1 MRHLAL
7 IICCLLTVAVISS
20 AGDLYLN
27 IIWHQHQPLYVN
39 PETDQL
45 TGPWVRTHATKDYYD
60 MAAMLKNFPEIHAT
74 INLTSSLL
82 YQLQTYY
89 VDRVVPFIY
98 VHEDGKRAIDT
109 TSYFSMWRGKT
120 DPWIDLALIPSS
132 NFTQADIDKLVN
144 EPWNAFGISRVQ
156 IARFPEYDALQSKP
170 RDQLTLEDYTAIK
183 AWFYLAHF
191 DPSFLNGTAQIPVD
205 MRDLLEARDGRYYLR
220 HPLTER
226 DANRLVA
233 DAVYVCGQV
242 VPAHQWGA
250 LNETTL
256 AGSFVEIITT
266 PFYHPILPLLID
278 TDIARVCQPNDE
290 LPARFAFQADANAQV
305 VKGSNYYRVTFGFSP
320 QGMWPAEGSIS
331 EAAADVFAANGIQWI
346 CGDMHVLERSLPA
359 GLNIAEPYRLK
370 TPSGDIMIVFR
381 ETNLS
386 DRIGFTY
393 QRMQP
398 AEAANDFLAE
408 VLRFKPTADEPDRL
422 LTVILDGENAWE
434 WYEYDMDAKQFL
446 KLMYEN
452 LTTATTDGNLKCVTP
467 SEYIQGN
474 SNRSIPPHPVSAM
487 QEITKL
493 WPGSWIN
500 ANYDTWIGEK
510 EENTAWDYLRQ
521 TRHHL
526 AESGLI
532 QPNPSSPRPTEE
544 KARAAWDA
552 YESIYA
558 AEGSDWFWWYGADQ
572 TAGAGDKP
580 FEDAFFSHLRA
591 VYRHANDAGANLTV
605 PEFAPILSA
614 SKVELQESGGVMA
627 RSEILRTVR
636 FICEAT
642 ERDVPEAIYI
652 VGNLPAL
659 GNWTPNTIRLFD
671 DGTHGD
677 TAAKDGIWTIEL
689 KFPVGSEIQYKY
701 TNSGEPGIWQPSE
714 EFAQSNRAFT
724 VEDGT
729 DTLIRHDE
737 FGIRD

>member
-1 MRHLAL
+1 
-7 IICCLLTVAVISS
+7 
-20 AGDLYLN
+20 
-27 IIWHQHQPLYVN
+27 
-39 PETDQL
+39 
-45 TGPWVRTHATKDYYD
+45 
-60 MAAMLKNFPEIHAT
+60 
-74 INLTSSLL
+74 
-82 YQLQTYY
+82 
-89 VDRVVPFIY
+89 
-98 VHEDGKRAIDT
+98 
-109 TSYFSMWRGKT
+109 
-120 DPWIDLALIPSS
+120 
-132 NFTQADIDKLVN
+132 
-144 EPWNAFGISRVQ
+144 
-156 IARFPEYDALQSKP
+156 
-170 RDQLTLEDYTAIK
+170 YTAIK

-191 DPSFLNGTAQIPVD
+191 DPYLLSGAASFPMGMP
-205 MRDLLEARDGRYYLR
+205 DLLEKRDGKYYLK

-233 DAVYVCGQV
+233 DAMYVCSQI
-242 VPAHQWGA
+242 VPAHRWGIP
-250 LNETTL
+250 NDTSL
-256 AGSFVEIITT
+256 AGSFVEVITT

-278 TDIARVCQPNDE
+278 SDIAKVCQPNDA
-290 LPARFAFQADANAQV
+290 LPSRFAYPADATAQV
-305 VKGSNYYRVTFGFSP
+305 VKGIDYYRETFAANP

-331 EAAADVFAANGIQWI
+331 EAAADIFAANGIKWI

-359 GLNIAEPYRLK
+359 GMDIAQPYHLK
-370 TPSGDIMIVFR
+370 TPNGDLMIVFR

-408 VLRFKPTADEPDRL
+408 VLKFRPAENEPDRL

-434 WYEYDMDAKQFL
+434 WYEYDMDGKQFL
-446 KLMYEN
+446 KGMYEN
-452 LTTATTDGNLKCVTP
+452 LTAARATGEVTCVTP
-467 SEYIQGN
+467 SEYIKGN
-474 SNRSIPPHPVSAM
+474 PSRNIPAHPVSAM
-487 QEITKL
+487 KEITKL

-510 EENTAWDYLRQ
+510 EENSAWEYLLQ
-521 TRHHL
+521 TRRDL
-526 AESGLI
+526 EASGLV
-532 QPNPSSPRPTEE
+532 QPNPSSPRPTEII
-544 KARAAWDA
+544 ARATWDA

-591 VYRHANDAGANLTV
+591 VYHHANDAGANLTV
-605 PEFAPILSA
+605 PEFAPILSS

-642 ERDVPEAIYI
+642 ERDVPDAIYI
-652 VGNLPAL
+652 AGNLPAL
-659 GNWTPNTIRLFD
+659 SNWTPNTVRMYD

-677 TAAKDGIWTIEL
+677 ASAGDGIWTLEL
-689 KFPVGSEIQYKY
+689 QFPIGSEIQYKY
-701 TNSGEPGIWQPSE
+701 TNSGEPGVWQPSE

-729 DTLIRHDE
+729 DILVRHEE
-737 FGIRD
+737 FGKRD